1 MARRCEVYRHFDAD
15 GALLYVGMGW
25 SSLARLM
32 RGHRKQSHWFD
43 QIARIEIERFPTREA
58 AYKAEWDAIV
68 KEKPRYNL
76 ATPGKTGSLLV
87 SAETR
92 NEKALWVERGR
103 AAGIRVR
110 ANAALAPIIKAVLA
124 AEVGDL
130 EGAQWSSAY
139 LGLTQPEPTIPDVEQ
154 IKSSLKLSTSELVK
168 ILGVSRQAIHA
179 WKAGGPVKA
188 DNLAKLLSLKAAAD
202 ALAKH

>member
-1 MARRCEVYRHFDAD
+1 MARRCEVYRHFDAN

-25 SSLARLM
+25 STLARLM

-68 KEKPRYNL
+68 KEKPRHNL

-87 SAETR
+87 SAEAR
-92 NEKALWVERGR
+92 AEKALWVERGKI
-103 AAGIRVR
+103 AGIRVR
-110 ANAALAPIIKAVLA
+110 ANSALAPIVRSVLA

-130 EGAQWSSAY
+130 ERAKMSAAY
-139 LGLTQPEPTIPDVEQ
+139 LGLTQPEPIIPDVEQ
-154 IKSSLKLSTSELVK
+154 IKSSLKLSTGELVK
-168 ILGVSRQAIHA
+168 ILGVSRQAIHN

-188 DNLAKLLSLKAAAD
+188 ENMAKLLNLKATAE
-202 ALAKH
+202 AKLFG